1 MIKIHSG
8 SAVPRY
14 QIFVLGDG
22 AYVVQWAEA
31 SVQDLMTGTFYDY
44 KPRDFGHRI
53 TDNELDQLKTAGVIE
68 DFDQAYIWVYALPE
82 EKRFGSLHT
91 MEQSS
96 NSRSRSYYINT
107 TLPGDKL
114 GEVQRCVEDLGLSP
128 NYCVCMHDGVVA
140 VLGKDAIPFNSLKE
154 AEQVQRK
161 LQTQIP
167 ELLDNAALAFTENN
181 NSGLAQAQH
190 EDDEVIDLDAL
201 IASQTDTS
209 VTQGKYAVVAC
220 TDEDERRSIMH
231 LLSNMR
237 MAVVGVAT
245 AQEALELLEE
255 EPVDLL
261 VMDVRFQDMHGW
273 AMLGKAREITHARQ
287 TCVIVLADEDMDEQ
301 VFALTVAKV
310 QVYLHKPI
318 SMARLR
324 QSVWSVMK
332 EHAAG

>member
-14 QIFVLGDG
+14 QVFVLGDG
-22 AYVVQWAEA
+22 AYVVQWMES
-31 SVQDLMTGTFYDY
+31 SVQDLMTGAFYDY

-53 TDNELDQLKTAGVIE
+53 TDHELDQLQTAGVIE

-82 EKRFGSLHT
+82 EKRFGALRT
-91 MEQSS
+91 MEQSP

-107 TLPGDKL
+107 TLSGDKL
-114 GEVQRCVEDLGLSP
+114 SEVQRCLDDRGMSP
-128 NYCVCMHDGVVA
+128 NYCVCMHEGVVA
-140 VLGKDAIPFNSLKE
+140 VLGKDAMPFNSLKD
-154 AEQVQRK
+154 AETAQRK

-167 ELLDNAALAFTENN
+167 ELLDNAALAFTENS
-181 NSGLAQAQH
+181 SGFAPAAQA
-190 EDDEVIDLDAL
+190 EDDELIDLDAL

-209 VTQGKYAVVAC
+209 VTQGRYAVVAC
-220 TDEDERRSIMH
+220 TDTDERRSIMY
-231 LLSNMR
+231 LLNNME

-245 AQEALELLEE
+245 AQEALALLEE

-261 VMDVRFQDMHGW
+261 VMDVRFEDMHGW
-273 AMLGKAREITHARQ
+273 AMLGKAREITHTRQ
-287 TCVIVLADEDMDEQ
+287 TCVIVLADEGTDEQ

-332 EHAAG
+332 EHASG

>member
-14 QIFVLGDG
+14 QVFVLGDG
-22 AYVVQWAEA
+22 AYVLQWVEN
-31 SVQDLMTGTFYDY
+31 SVQDLMTGAFYDY

-53 TDNELDQLKTAGVIE
+53 TDHELDQLKKSGVVE

-82 EKRFGSLHT
+82 QKRFGSMRT
-91 MEQSS
+91 FDQTS
-96 NSRSRSYYINT
+96 NRARSYYINT
-107 TLPGDKL
+107 TLPANKL
-114 GEVQRCVEDLGLSP
+114 NELQGCVDELGWAA
-128 NYCVCMHDGVVA
+128 NYCVCVHDGVVA
-140 VLGKDAIPFNSLKE
+140 VLGKDAMPFNSLKD
-154 AEQVQRK
+154 AEQAQRK

-167 ELLDNAALAFTENN
+167 ELLDNAALAFTEN
-181 NSGLAQAQH
+181 SGDFTQGQQP
-190 EDDEVIDLDAL
+190 EDDEFIDLDAL
-201 IASQTDTS
+201 IASQSDTS
-209 VTQGKYAVVAC
+209 VTQGRYAVVAC
-220 TDEDERRSIMH
+220 TDETERRSIMH
-231 LLSNMR
+231 LLNGMR
-237 MAVVGVAT
+237 MSVVGVAT
-245 AQEALELLEE
+245 AQEALALLEE

-261 VMDVRFQDMHGW
+261 IMDVRFEDMHGW

-287 TCVIVLADEDMDEQ
+287 TCVIVLADEGTDEQ

-332 EHAAG
+332 EHASA